1 MEQRRLPVP
10 PQSVEQIQNFDRSI
24 AHFSGEHTKLTL
36 QLKNMIENID
46 ALYQGRQAVLDKVIT
61 EAGIKQESIMQIRPA
76 MLDGKLELQ
85 LLLKPTPPTPAPV
98 VENSAT
104 VQESA
109 PAEKPTVPGPYSG
122 N

>member
-1 MEQRRLPVP
+1 
-10 PQSVEQIQNFDRSI
+10 
-24 AHFSGEHTKLTL
+24 
-36 QLKNMIENID
+36 MIENID

-109 PAEKPTVPGPYSG
+109 PAGKPTVPGPYSG